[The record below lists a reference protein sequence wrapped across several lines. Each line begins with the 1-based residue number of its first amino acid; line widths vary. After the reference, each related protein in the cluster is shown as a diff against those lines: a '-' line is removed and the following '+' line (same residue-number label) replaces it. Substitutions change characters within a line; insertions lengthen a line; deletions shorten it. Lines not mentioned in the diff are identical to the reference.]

1 MWEKAICPYDCP
13 ASCGLLV
20 KVENGKITEV
30 KGDLGHPVS
39 GGIICRKMKGYP
51 ASVYHSERILYP
63 MRRTGKK
70 GEGKFCRISWEE
82 AVEEISSRWK
92 DIIEKWGSETILP
105 AVYSGVMSDIQRNCG
120 HAFFNRLGASRIVMT
135 LCSSAKGEGYRQVMG
150 NTPSLSP
157 EELKDSD
164 FCLVWGCHAK
174 ATRIH
179 SLIDRVNKKKDKGR
193 TVLIDVYQNDTA
205 SYADQVVLVRP
216 GTDGMLALAM
226 MHVLVREHLAD
237 EEFLREK
244 AQGFD
249 EFKETLREYTV
260 QKAERI
266 TGVRADVIEQLAL
279 EYGRAQAPSIL
290 LGSGNSRYRNG
301 AMTVRL
307 ITLLPA
313 VAGAWKKPRIGL
325 CGCRV
330 TRGGLTDLD
339 QIRRPD
345 FRKKPAK
352 SVNINQ
358 LAGALLDEK
367 DPIQSLYVYGLNPVD
382 TVSDQNALRKGL
394 MREDLFTVVHE
405 RFLTDTARYADI
417 VLPATF
423 SVEQTDIY
431 RAYGYPSIGF
441 APKAVEPAGECKSN
455 WNTFCVLAK
464 AMGFEE
470 DFFGWSEEEM
480 ARHLLDDPTDQLM
493 RAKKEERE
501 ALRKG
506 GSLKMPRE
514 DHLRI
519 ETKSG
524 KILFVNEKE
533 KERMPRY
540 LPVEREEEY
549 PLHLVAVP
557 SEYTLN
563 SEFADREELVKA
575 RGPMTLKIHPDDAK
589 PRKITDGQRIFCY
602 NDLARVE
609 FIARLTPGLLPGTV
623 AAEGVYDL
631 AHSLNGQTVNAL
643 HHQRLSDC
651 GEATTLNDN
660 RVEICLAREESLQ
673 EL

>member
-1 MWEKAICPYDCP
+1 M
-13 ASCGLLV
+13 
-20 KVENGKITEV
+20 
-30 KGDLGHPVS
+30 
-39 GGIICRKMKGYP
+39 
-51 ASVYHSERILYP
+51 
-63 MRRTGKK
+63 
-70 GEGKFCRISWEE
+70 
-82 AVEEISSRWK
+82 
-92 DIIEKWGSETILP
+92 
-105 AVYSGVMSDIQRNCG
+105 
-120 HAFFNRLGASRIVMT
+120 
-135 LCSSAKGEGYRQVMG
+135 
-150 NTPSLSP
+150 
-157 EELKDSD
+157 
-164 FCLVWGCHAK
+164 
-174 ATRIH
+174 
-179 SLIDRVNKKKDKGR
+179 
-193 TVLIDVYQNDTA
+193 
-205 SYADQVVLVRP
+205 
-216 GTDGMLALAM
+216 
-226 MHVLVREHLAD
+226 
-237 EEFLREK
+237 
-244 AQGFD
+244 
-249 EFKETLREYTV
+249 
-260 QKAERI
+260 
-266 TGVRADVIEQLAL
+266 
-279 EYGRAQAPSIL
+279 
-290 LGSGNSRYRNG
+290 
-301 AMTVRL
+301 
-307 ITLLPA
+307 
-313 VAGAWKKPRIGL
+313 
-325 CGCRV
+325 
-330 TRGGLTDLD
+330 
-339 QIRRPD
+339 
-345 FRKKPAK
+345 
-352 SVNINQ
+352 
-358 LAGALLDEK
+358 DEK